1 MHRARAIVMATLVLK
16 AASSGMLEV
25 FLIEDGRIALDERI
39 PMPRLR
45 QRSDPLFDV
54 IEKRILDRVLQQP
67 AEEAPS
73 REPARNARTWPA
85 LGGLMNKYAF
95 CATETSISS
104 YLFNSIAV
112 FLTVPRELGDHDAL
126 GRSV

>member
-1 MHRARAIVMATLVLK
+1 MHRARAIVVATLVLK
-16 AASSGMLEV
+16 AACSGMLEV

-39 PMPRLR
+39 PLPR

-73 REPARNARTWPA
+73 REPAWSVTPA
-85 LGGLMNKYAF
+85 HGLRW
-95 CATETSISS
+95 
-104 YLFNSIAV
+104 AV
-112 FLTVPRELGDHDAL
+112 
-126 GRSV
+126 